1 MTQQHIILNI
11 QHLLHT
17 LPLHK
22 VEPQSITFSLGDEGS
37 SRVLEITPGGVHLD
51 GNIWWHFDELSDQEL
66 QQVHDLVREAVDTGD
81 TYMDWE
87 NSDLLQAAC
96 EDSTIPNVIE
106 CAQKYMDS
114 ETFHKFLVDIAIKG
128 DS

>member
-1 MTQQHIILNI
+1 MTTFEIILDI
-11 QHLLHT
+11 QLLLRT
-17 LPLHK
+17 LPQRK
-22 VEPQSITFSLGDEGS
+22 VEPQSLTFSLGDEDS
-37 SRVLEITPGGVHLD
+37 SRVLEITPGGIRLD
-51 GNIWWHFDELSDQEL
+51 GNIWRHFDQLSDQEL
-66 QQVHDLVREAVDTGD
+66 QQVYDSVREAVDTGD

-87 NSDLLQAAC
+87 NSDLIQAAC